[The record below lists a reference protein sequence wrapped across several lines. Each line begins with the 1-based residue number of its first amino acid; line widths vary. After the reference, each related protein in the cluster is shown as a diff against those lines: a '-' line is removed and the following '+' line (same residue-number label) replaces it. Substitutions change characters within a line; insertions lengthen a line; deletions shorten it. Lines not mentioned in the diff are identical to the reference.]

1 MAIKLDT
8 STPLASKAT
17 SFDPLPGVTS
27 LNTGDQQAF
36 NAIAQSAGNVANAL
50 SKQEQASQQIL
61 INKARYNAMG
71 QMEADYNDALDA
83 INNNKENA
91 KELLS
96 AFNTKYQSIDLNQY
110 LGDDNVNEITKM
122 DLAQNSIGELQY
134 RYGSLQNKL
143 KRTRDNVN
151 LSNEKINFVKTTAD
165 SFNDF

>member
-1 MAIKLDT
+1 
-8 STPLASKAT
+8 
-17 SFDPLPGVTS
+17 
-27 LNTGDQQAF
+27 
-36 NAIAQSAGNVANAL
+36 
-50 SKQEQASQQIL
+50 
-61 INKARYNAMG
+61 MG

-122 DLAQNSIGELQY
+122 DLAQNILQLQY
-134 RYGSLQNKL
+134 VVRIIKKL

-165 SFNDF
+165 GFNTLKGNPILNEQTLEFRFNRSFKSQREYTTFYVWQYVCSSVTFF